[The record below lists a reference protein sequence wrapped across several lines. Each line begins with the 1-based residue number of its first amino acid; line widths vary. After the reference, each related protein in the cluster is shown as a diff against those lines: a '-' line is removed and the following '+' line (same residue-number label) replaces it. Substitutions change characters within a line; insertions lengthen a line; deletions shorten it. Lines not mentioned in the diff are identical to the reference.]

1 MSYFFPPLSH
11 PFLRLSTIPP
21 CQKMWWSLIQ
31 VMYTVHAELSHHG
44 IVSYLISFSSPSSH
58 APLCWITYSPCLTNS
73 TSALSST
80 LPITLGL
87 PTPLLADATNAHH
100 LETC

>member
-11 PFLRLSTIPP
+11 PFLRLLTIPP

-31 VMYTVHAELSHHG
+31 VMYTVRAELGHHG
-44 IVSYLISFSSPSSH
+44 IVSYLISSSSPSLH
-58 APLCWITYSPCLTNS
+58 APLRRITYSPCLTNS
-73 TSALSST
+73 TSALSSA

-87 PTPLLADATNAHH
+87 PTPLPANSTNACH